1 MDLEQR
7 FLALAKK
14 LKVKKPEEIFRI
26 LTSFYKEPNRLY
38 HTLAHIEF
46 MLSEFDHHKSSLDWA
61 DAVEW
66 AIFWHDAFYNTHLDD
81 VTNVKLSASMAI
93 ASPQMSKEFTERVDL
108 LILATTHAEEPKISD
123 AKYMCDFDLAILGQ
137 DFATYVGYR
146 DRIRHEYAWV
156 PIDTYRVERI
166 KVLQALLDRER
177 IYYTRP
183 YRSTYESAAK
193 ENLKEE
199 IRILS

>member
-14 LKVKKPEEIFRI
+14 LKVDKSVEIFQI
-26 LTSFYKEPNRLY
+26 LTSLYEESNRFY

-46 MLSEFDHHKSSLDWA
+46 MLGEFDHHKSSLDWA

-81 VTNVKLSASMAI
+81 ATNVKLSASMAI
-93 ASPQMSKEFTERVDL
+93 ASPQMSKEFIERVDL
-108 LILATTHAEEPKISD
+108 LILATTHVEEPHISD
-123 AKYMCDFDLAILGQ
+123 AKYLCDFDFAILGQ

-166 KVLQALLDRER
+166 KVLEGFLDRGQ
-177 IYYTRP
+177 IYHTIP
-183 YRSTYESAAK
+183 YQDTYERAAI

-199 IRILS
+199 IRVLN